1 MYRFRVGQSSASI
14 TKRVNLKK
22 SRSPLLSNSNSVR
35 YEKMSA
41 QTVGGV
47 PVLILKEGTGR
58 STGKEAQRNNITAA
72 KVVAETVRTTLG
84 PRGMDK
90 MLVSTIG
97 DVTITNDGATIM
109 KELDV
114 QHPAAKM
121 LVEVSKTQDDEVGD
135 GTTTAVL
142 LSGELLERAEKL
154 LDKDVHPT
162 VIVDGYK
169 KAAEKA
175 IEILDKLSMPVAEK
189 DDATLRHVAMTSMY
203 SKGIVVAKE
212 HFADIAVKAVKQVS
226 EKVDG
231 KIKADIDLV
240 KIVKKHGKGLE
251 ETELVRGI
259 VIDKEISHA
268 QMPKRIEAAKIA
280 LLNAKLEN
288 EKTEFDAKININN
301 PDQMHLFIEEEEKML
316 KDMVSQIEKTGANV
330 LFSEKGIDDVA
341 LHFLSK
347 AGIAAIKN
355 VSSGDLEKL
364 SKATGGR
371 IVSSVKELTKDALGE
386 AKLIEE
392 VKIGDD
398 KLVYVRDAKNPKAVT
413 IVVRGGTEHVVDE
426 ADRSL
431 HDALCVVRNALEDGK
446 ILAGGGAPEA
456 ELSKRLRDY
465 AVKVGGREQLAI
477 EAFAESLEIVPTTL
491 AENAGLD
498 PIDVLVELRS
508 KHERAGSPWFGIDV
522 YTGKTADMW
531 KLNIVEPLRV
541 KKQVVRS
548 ATEAVTMLLR
558 VDDVIASKGVDKGAG
573 GGKDFKPPGGDEEF

>member
-1 MYRFRVGQSSASI
+1 
-14 TKRVNLKK
+14 
-22 SRSPLLSNSNSVR
+22 
-35 YEKMSA
+35 MSQA
-41 QTVGGV
+41 TGGI

-121 LVEVSKTQDDEVGD
+121 LVEVSKTQDNEVGD

-142 LSGELLERAEKL
+142 LSGELLEKAEKL

-169 KAAEKA
+169 RAAEKA
-175 IEILDKLSMPVAEK
+175 IEMLDKMSFPVTEK
-189 DDATLRHVAMTSMY
+189 DDVILRHVAMTSMY

-226 EKVDG
+226 EKIDG
-231 KIKADIDLV
+231 KTKADIELI

-251 ETELVRGI
+251 ETELVKGI
-259 VIDKEISHA
+259 VIDKEISHP
-268 QMPKRIEAAKIA
+268 QMPKKIQMAKIA

-316 KDMVSQIEKTGANV
+316 KDMVAQIEKTGANV
-330 LFSEKGIDDVA
+330 LFSEKGVDDIA
-341 LHFLSK
+341 LHYLAKS
-347 AGIAAIKN
+347 GIAAIKN

-364 SKATGGR
+364 SKATGAR
-371 IVSSVKELTKDALGE
+371 IVANVKDLTKDALGE

-392 VKIGDD
+392 IKIGDD

-413 IVVRGGTEHVVDE
+413 IVIRGGTEHVVDE

-431 HDALCVVRNALEDGK
+431 HDALSVVRNAVEDGK
-446 ILAGGGAPEA
+446 IVAGGGAPEA
-456 ELSKRLRDY
+456 ELAKRLREY

-477 EAFAESLEIVPTTL
+477 EAFAEALEAVPTTL

-498 PIDVLVELRS
+498 PIDILVELRS
-508 KHERAGSPWFGIDV
+508 KHERPGNPWAGVDV
-522 YTGKTADMW
+522 YSGDVKDMK
-531 KLNIVEPLRV
+531 KLNVLEPVRV
-541 KKQVVRS
+541 KQQIIKS
-548 ATEAVTMLLR
+548 ASEAASMILR
-558 VDDVIASKGVDKGAG
+558 IDDVIASKGVEKGGPG
-573 GGKDFKPPGGDEEF
+573 GGKDFPKPGGDDEF